1 MGRFCLIYQE
11 HGLILYYVGVGVGV
25 GVGVCVGAC
34 VCACCVDFFS
44 AADFLSLAALEVCFS
59 VLLSAGFDSC
69 FRSASFFAIIYQ
81 LE

>member
-1 MGRFCLIYQE
+1 MWFDGAVLTGAALSAVC
-11 HGLILYYVGVGVGV
+11 
-25 GVGVCVGAC
+25 VGVCVGAC